1 MVLPP
6 HLHDFMSNF
15 ISLQNLEIIIMI
27 DKEVT
32 ARATIY
38 SVTPLQIS
46 TRNHCK
52 FVAQIKCKSFSM
64 LLVLCIWWQTHFNN
78 QNILKPKT
86 QNLILLLWFFF
97 PHSVIRRKL
106 SIRMISLP
114 WLSVCPFQSYI
125 CVFVDRGSFSVVGVL
140 SHWTAK
146 NYTWTMW

>member
-1 MVLPP
+1 
-6 HLHDFMSNF
+6 
-15 ISLQNLEIIIMI
+15 
-27 DKEVT
+27 
-32 ARATIY
+32 
-38 SVTPLQIS
+38 
-46 TRNHCK
+46 
-52 FVAQIKCKSFSM
+52 
-64 LLVLCIWWQTHFNN
+64 
-78 QNILKPKT
+78 LKPKT